1 MDKIKDLL
9 KQLGASEELS
19 KAIIS
24 EMLAFKE
31 REKKALEE
39 AFKKR
44 LEKAKSICL
53 EEYEAEK
60 AKLARKIEV
69 FLEARVN
76 QIDREAQR
84 QAAIGESESAKTLRD
99 VKCLLEGVPVDGSAK
114 EIQAAK
120 EENNRLRV
128 RLNQAL
134 QECDS
139 LKEEAGRANSIAMK
153 ALERNRI
160 LEGGERKKPETP
172 VSEDTQKKKKPAN
185 LESLRAASAEPKT
198 TRKVLTESQVPAQKQ
213 DTQQGDADVMHI
225 ASQVDETPA
234 YLER

>member
-24 EMLAFKE
+24 EMLQYKE
-31 REKKALEE
+31 REKAALMEN
-39 AFKKR
+39 FKDR
-44 LEKAKSICL
+44 LEKAKKICL
-53 EEYEAEK
+53 EEFETEK
-60 AKLARKIEV
+60 VKLARKIEV

-84 QAAIGESESAKTLRD
+84 QAAIGESESAKMLRD
-99 VKCLLEGVPVDGSAK
+99 VKCLLEGIPVDGTVK

-120 EENNRLRV
+120 EENQRLRV

-134 QECDS
+134 QECTS
-139 LKEEAGRANSIAMK
+139 LKEEAGKANTIAMK

-160 LEGGERKKPETP
+160 LEGEHSGKRP
-172 VSEDTQKKKKPAN
+172 VSESRQPKAPAR
-185 LESLRAASAEPKT
+185 LESLRTRSAQPKT
-198 TRKVLTESQVPAQKQ
+198 TRKVLTESQVPAQKTGTPQ
-213 DTQQGDADVMHI
+213 SGDPNVMKI

-234 YLER
+234 YLSRG